1 MKEATAFAPG
11 HLTGLFQIR
20 DESPD
25 PLRKG
30 ARGSGV
36 SLDLGVYTRVAVEPS
51 DVHSHVISIN
61 GRRTDAAFVSENVLG
76 KIRPLLAGPLRV
88 TVEVALEAPLG
99 AGFGS
104 SGGGALSLALAL
116 NEAAGVG
123 LSRVEAAQVAH
134 VAEIE
139 CGTGLGS
146 VFAALSG
153 GFGVLLKPGAPGVGE
168 AVRYPDTKGL
178 RVVYLYF
185 APIPTKEAL
194 SNPDLRRRINE
205 LGGRSVDEL
214 GRELTPARFMEF
226 SRRFSEHV
234 GLITPRMRRTMDAVA
249 RAGFTSTMAM
259 FGEVIFS
266 LVDEDDAPGLA
277 SVLEEATPGYEAVV
291 AGVDDGGA
299 RLVWNAPTRG
309 ASRV

>member
-11 HLTGLFQIR
+11 HLTGLFEIR

-25 PLRKG
+25 PLQKG

-36 SLDLGVYTRVAVEPS
+36 SLDLGVYTRVTVEPS

-61 GRRTDAAFVSENVLG
+61 GRRTDAAFVSESVLG
-76 KIRPLLAGPLRV
+76 KLRPLLPGPLRV
-88 TVEVALEAPLG
+88 AVEVTLETPLG

-146 VFAALSG
+146 VFAALNG
-153 GFGVLLKPGAPGVGE
+153 GFGVLVKPGAPGIGE

-178 RVVYLYF
+178 GVVYLYF
-185 APIPTKEAL
+185 APISTKEAL

-205 LGGRSVDEL
+205 IGGRFVDEL
-214 GRELTPARFMEF
+214 GRELTPVRFMEF

-234 GLITPRMRRTMDAVA
+234 SLITPRMRRAMDAA
-249 RAGFTSTMAM
+249 DGAGFASTMAM

-266 LVDEDDAPGLA
+266 LVDKGDAPGLA
-277 SVLEEATPGYEAVV
+277 SVLEEAAPGYEAVV
-291 AGVDDGGA
+291 TGVDEGGA
-299 RLVWNAPTRG
+299 RLV
-309 ASRV
+309 